1 MTARFNCCLQK
12 HYICV
17 WITWIFYVRYIR
29 FWLSLIPGQRVDLKW
44 IEKCTKAW
52 NQLHPWARVVTLLR
66 VAEFVSEYM
75 FVFHT
80 TSSCL
85 VTWRSINVLFHS
97 KTAGRYLDLGGTW
110 IWAVPGSG
118 RYLDYTTF
126 SHSQDSCW
134 AWVTYWWISSRL
146 RHLWSWD
153 KKYLSIKT
161 LSHVNTILL
170 NCA

>member
-118 RYLDYTTF
+118 RYLDLGGT
-126 SHSQDSCW
+126 
-134 AWVTYWWISSRL
+134 WI
-146 RHLWSWD
+146 
-153 KKYLSIKT
+153 
-161 LSHVNTILL
+161 ILL
-170 NCA
+170 SATVKTAAELEWRTDG